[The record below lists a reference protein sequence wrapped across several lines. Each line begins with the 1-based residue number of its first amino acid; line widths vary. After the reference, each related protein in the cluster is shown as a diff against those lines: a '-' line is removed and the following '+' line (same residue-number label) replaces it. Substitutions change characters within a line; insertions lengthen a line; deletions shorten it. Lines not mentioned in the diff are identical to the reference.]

1 MGTFISDTKLLSN
14 VFNTYQ
20 VDLKETLHM
29 GGHSEK
35 GPYCS
40 FMKLQTSCSLLNAFC
55 CVPAAG
61 TAVCVTEPLLPYF
74 VFLM

>member
-1 MGTFISDTKLLSN
+1 MGTFKSHTKLLSTF
-14 VFNTYQ
+14 FNTYQ

-35 GPYCS
+35 GPCCS

-55 CVPAAG
+55 CVQLG
-61 TAVCVTEPLLPYF
+61 LQSVSQSLCYHILSF
-74 VFLM
+74 